1 VDDFIQ
7 SYYCEKGSLSISKLN
22 ESLSVLTQTFS
33 HKENILNFPPDGIP
47 SKTNIEHF
55 LSINKSEKIYGF
67 YRIIDLQFENK
78 IELHGSFKSES
89 NFLIKGYFELTKKF
103 VSEVQDEFP
112 EMKITS
118 VVSASNKSVIKF
130 LEFLKFEKQSDFTSE
145 SNTNYLNYL
154 YQPKHN

>member
-1 VDDFIQ
+1 MDDFIQ
-7 SYYCEKGSLSISKLN
+7 TYYCKKGTLSISKLN
-22 ESLSVLTQTFS
+22 ESLHTLTQIFS

-47 SKTNIEHF
+47 SKTDIEHF
-55 LSINKSEKIYGF
+55 LTIYKSEDICGF

-89 NFLIKGYFELTKKF
+89 NFLIKSYFELTEKF
-103 VSEVQDEFP
+103 VSEVQDAFP

-130 LEFLKFEKQSDFTSE
+130 LEFLKFEKQSEFSSE

-154 YQPKHN
+154 YLPE